1 MLTMPCDVG
10 RLMRLRFRSHG
21 DDVANEAVARW
32 SAVDTPMES
41 LAAAPGAEGGSP
53 LDARI
58 WLSAWPLALVKP
70 LLDRRAPPASLLAGE
85 PLTAPDGPA
94 FEALSR
100 LSRIDPAGFAL
111 LLDVVRE
118 DLDLLAWRA
127 ALSES
132 ESLLEERLALALY
145 RYFVL
150 RAGVLD
156 RIEDPRA
163 RAALVA
169 RRCREGEGSEL
180 ASLRAARSALG
191 DDSLT
196 LPALRALEAAGA
208 ERSISLLAADPS
220 LFVVL
225 GPLAA
230 RAFRRAL
237 RLEKLSEDRDVVDLD
252 PLISMIER
260 DIEAVRPRTPDAHP
274 SVEELVQFVSSR
286 LPDSRRG
293 AVIEHLLAC
302 RGGGCLGH
310 LRAEVGGRDAVER
323 ALAGPLSEPPPSQGR
338 RPMAPL
344 FRSSPRMIRCRD
356 VLWDTFQAMA
366 RDEGRDVDDLVEDA
380 MERYRA
386 LRDHVREASAPAR
399 NVPEPPPTRRRS
411 SHPPAEP
418 WLRETATGRAGL
430 RLGSSPGQRN
440 GFSEN
445 ANDEPT
451 LDTPIDE
458 ITKKRP
464 L

>member
-10 RLMRLRFRSHG
+10 RLMRVRLRAHG
-21 DDVANEAVARW
+21 DDVAEEALARW
-32 SAVDTPMES
+32 SAFDTPMER
-41 LAAAPGAEGGSP
+41 LRGAQATEGAP

-58 WLSAWPLALVKP
+58 WLSAWPLTLVKS
-70 LLDRRAPPASLLAGE
+70 LLDRRAPPAPDVVGD
-85 PLTAPDGPA
+85 PLSPVDSPV
-94 FEALSR
+94 FEALSG

-127 ALSES
+127 SLSES

-150 RAGVLD
+150 RAGVLP
-156 RIEDPRA
+156 RIEDPRE
-163 RAALVA
+163 RAALAA
-169 RRCREGEGSEL
+169 RRFREGEGSEL

-208 ERSISLLAADPS
+208 ARSIDLLAADPS
-220 LFVVL
+220 LSVVL
-225 GPLAA
+225 GPLAK
-230 RAFRRAL
+230 RAFLRAL
-237 RLEKLSEDRDVVDLD
+237 RLEKVSDDRESVDLD
-252 PLISMIER
+252 PLISVIER

-274 SVEELVQFVSSR
+274 SIDVLAQFASAR
-286 LPDSRRG
+286 LPEARR
-293 AVIEHLLAC
+293 AATIEHLLAC
-302 RGGGCLGH
+302 RNGVCLAH

-323 ALAGPLSEPPPSQGR
+323 ALAGPMSEPPPSQGR
-338 RPMAPL
+338 RPLPPL
-344 FRSSPRMIRCRD
+344 FRATPRMIRCRD

-366 RDEGRDVDDLVEDA
+366 REEGRDVDDLVEDA

-386 LRDHVREASAPAR
+386 LRDHVREASGPAR
-399 NVPEPPPTRRRS
+399 DIPEPPPTRRRS
-411 SHPPAEP
+411 SHPPGDP

-430 RLGSSPGQRN
+430 RLGSPPTAQG
-440 GFSEN
+440 GFTEN
-445 ANDEPT
+445 ANEEPT
-451 LDTPIDE
+451 LDNPIDE